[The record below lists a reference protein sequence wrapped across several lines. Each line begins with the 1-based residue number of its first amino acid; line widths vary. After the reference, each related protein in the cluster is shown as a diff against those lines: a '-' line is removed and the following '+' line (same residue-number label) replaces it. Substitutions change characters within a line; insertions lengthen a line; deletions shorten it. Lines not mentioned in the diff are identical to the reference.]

1 MIDIAGIATAV
12 TAVVGPFMPFLIE
25 GAGKLRD
32 VVAEKAGEAAWEKA
46 QDLWK
51 KITGHL
57 GNDPVVI
64 GAAAVVADDP
74 EDEDAQKQL
83 AKQLAKRLETN
94 LDLAR
99 ELQTMLG
106 GPERIQEV
114 IAGNQG
120 RVEYVRQFM
129 RGAGK
134 QHVRAGDGGVI
145 HGINQEQID

>member
-12 TAVVGPFMPFLIE
+12 TTVVGPFMPLLMQ
-25 GAGKLRD
+25 GAGKLTD
-32 VVAEKAGEAAWEKA
+32 VMAEKVGEAAWEKA
-46 QDLWK
+46 QELWK

-57 GNDPVVI
+57 GNDPAVT

-83 AKQLAKRLETN
+83 AKQLAKRLEAN

-99 ELQTMLG
+99 ELQTILG
-106 GPERIQEV
+106 GSERIQEM

-120 RVEYVRQFM
+120 RVEYVRQSM
-129 RGAGK
+129 KGAGK
-134 QHVRAGDGGVI
+134 QHIRTGEGGVI
-145 HGINQEQID
+145 HGAIQEQIG